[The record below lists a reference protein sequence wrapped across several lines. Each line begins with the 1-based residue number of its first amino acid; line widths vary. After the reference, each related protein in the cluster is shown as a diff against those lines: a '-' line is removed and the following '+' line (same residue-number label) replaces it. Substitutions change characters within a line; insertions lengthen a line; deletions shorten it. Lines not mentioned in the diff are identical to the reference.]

1 MTGANMLTKLH
12 YRAEARDYLWN
23 AVKKPEGMEHEEKLV
38 NGQGC
43 VCEPVTIITVINSLQ
58 RVCSWF
64 SHRNTQ
70 ENRAPPQTHL
80 HITASSFHLFNIS
93 LRKTGTLFVSAFFMK
108 VLRDTESVQFLS
120 VTLKPLTAF
129 IFFTCSR
136 HGS

>member
-12 YRAEARDYLWN
+12 YRAEARDCGWN
-23 AVKKPEGMEHEEKLV
+23 AVKKPKGMEDEEKLV

-43 VCEPVTIITVINSLQ
+43 VCKPVTIITVINSLHS
-58 RVCSWF
+58 VCSLF
-64 SHRNTQ
+64 SHRNTP
-70 ENRAPPQTHL
+70 ENQGPPQNHL
-80 HITASSFHLFNIS
+80 HITASFFHLFNIS

-129 IFFTCSR
+129 IFFTRSLYFI
-136 HGS
+136 